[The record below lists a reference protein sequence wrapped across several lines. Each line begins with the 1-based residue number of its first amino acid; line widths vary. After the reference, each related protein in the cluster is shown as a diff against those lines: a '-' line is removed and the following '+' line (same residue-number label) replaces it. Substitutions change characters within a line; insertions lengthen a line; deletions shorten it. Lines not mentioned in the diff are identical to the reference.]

1 MARKQ
6 TPASDARRTGKR
18 FPLELPITIVEKGAK
33 KLAGTTA
40 NVSAAGV
47 YIQSQAEIRV
57 GSPIEFD
64 ITLPG
69 KVVGTDHDVQVHCKG
84 RVIRSEDSTNKKAKS
99 GKRGVACV
107 IDQYKFVRKK

>member
-1 MARKQ
+1 MPRKQ
-6 TPASDARRTGKR
+6 TPAPDARRTGKR
-18 FPLELPITIVEKGAK
+18 FPLELPITIHKKGSRAA
-33 KLAGTTA
+33 AGKTA

-47 YIQSQAEIRV
+47 YIQSASEIAV

-69 KVVGTDHDVQVHCKG
+69 KVVGTDHDVEIHCKG
-84 RVIRSEDSTNKKAKS
+84 RVVRSEDAKKKH
-99 GKRGVACV
+99 GVAAV

>member
-1 MARKQ
+1 MPRKQ

-18 FPLELPITIVEKGAK
+18 FPLELPITIHKGAK
-33 KLAGTTA
+33 HDAGTTA

-47 YIQSQAEIRV
+47 YIQSQAELEV

-69 KVVGTDHDVQVHCKG
+69 KVVGSDQDVQIHCKG
-84 RVIRSEDSTNKKAKS
+84 RVIRAEESPRKR
-99 GKRGVACV
+99 GIQQRGVACV

>member
-6 TPASDARRTGKR
+6 TPAPDARRTGKR
-18 FPLELPITIVEKGAK
+18 FPLELPITILQKGK
-33 KLAGTTA
+33 NKSAGTTA

-47 YIQSQAEIRV
+47 FIESQAEIEV

-69 KVVGTDHDVQVHCKG
+69 KIVGTDHDVQIHCKG
-84 RVIRSEDSTNKKAKS
+84 RVVRSEEKDKKKTS
-99 GKRGVACV
+99 RKRGVACV

>member
-6 TPASDARRTGKR
+6 TPAPDARRTGKR
-18 FPLELPITIVEKGAK
+18 FPLELPITIIEKGRNK
-33 KLAGTTA
+33 SAGTTA

-47 YIQSQAEIRV
+47 YIESQAEIEV
-57 GSPIEFD
+57 GAPIEFD

-69 KVVGTDHDVQVHCKG
+69 KVVGTDHDVEIHCKG
-84 RVIRSEDSTNKKAKS
+84 RVVRSEDKPKKKS
-99 GKRGVACV
+99 SRKHGVACV